1 MNKDNKTTLG
11 TTQARLIDR
20 LGSDLTVANAARVSF
35 AKSHDTLMDN
45 DRKLI
50 AFLARE
56 GHWSPF
62 GHVQLQFWCKAPIFI
77 ARQLMKH
84 QVGLVW
90 NEVSR
95 RYVDDPPEFYA
106 PNEGWR
112 LRAADKKQGST
123 DVIHEASEALTTAY
137 RRLMSESEELYS
149 YMITVENIAPEQARM
164 LLPQSLMTEWYWTGS
179 LYAFARVCNLRA
191 AKDAQLE
198 CQVFAKE
205 LDNEVQKVVE
215 LASSWEALRNTK
227 ERKVPSVSVPHDDL
241 PMSEHIKQLVKQ
253 GR

>member
-35 AKSHDTLMDN
+35 AKSRDTLRDN

-84 QVGLVW
+84 QVGLVCSTRVEDAAAGSNGAVVTAGSALAW
-90 NEVSR
+90 AER
-95 RYVDDPPEFYA
+95 RGAAPLLPPGCAFEAADARAIVAFGRRAAAGDPPA
-106 PNEGWR
+106 LP
-112 LRAADKKQGST
+112 LS
-123 DVIHEASEALTTAY
+123 AS
-137 RRLMSESEELYS
+137 S
-149 YMITVENIAPEQARM
+149 P
-164 LLPQSLMTEWYWTGS
+164 
-179 LYAFARVCNLRA
+179 
-191 AKDAQLE
+191 
-198 CQVFAKE
+198 
-205 LDNEVQKVVE
+205 
-215 LASSWEALRNTK
+215 LASAASSR
-227 ERKVPSVSVPHDDL
+227 
-241 PMSEHIKQLVKQ
+241 
-253 GR
+253 

>member
-1 MNKDNKTTLG
+1 M
-11 TTQARLIDR
+11 QVEVRLIDR

-35 AKSHDTLMDN
+35 ARSSDALTAN
-45 DRKLI
+45 DKKLI

-62 GHVQLQFWCKAPIFI
+62 GHVQLQFWCKAPVFI

-95 RYVDDPPEFYA
+95 RYVDKTPEFFA
-106 PNEGWR
+106 PTTGWR

-123 DVIHEASEALTTAY
+123 DTTHA
-137 RRLMSESEELYS
+137 ESEHITAAYDTLMALATDLY
-149 YMITVENIAPEQARM
+149 THLVAVQNIAPEQARM
-164 LLPQSLMTEWYWTGS
+164 VLPQSLMTEWYWTGS
-179 LYAFARVCNLRA
+179 LYAFARVCKLRLSG
-191 AKDAQLE
+191 DAQRE

-205 LDNEVQKVVE
+205 LDNQIAGVVDLE
-215 LASSWEALRNTK
+215 SAWAALRQD
-227 ERKVPSVSVPHDDL
+227 SV
-241 PMSEHIKQLVKQ
+241 K
-253 GR
+253 

>member
-1 MNKDNKTTLG
+1 MISKEKVK
-11 TTQARLIDR
+11 LIDR

-106 PNEGWR
+106 PVEGWR
-112 LRAADKKQGST
+112 LRAEDKKQGST
-123 DVIHEASEALTTAY
+123 DIIHKYNKGINMSYNALMEQSKAFYTH
-137 RRLMSESEELYS
+137 LIE
-149 YMITVENIAPEQARM
+149 VERVAPEQARM

-215 LASSWEALRNTK
+215 LSSSWAALRSTYI
-227 ERKVPSVSVPHDDL
+227 DT
-241 PMSEHIKQLVKQ
+241 
-253 GR
+253 

>member
-1 MNKDNKTTLG
+1 MSKIEVK
-11 TTQARLIDR
+11 LIDR

-35 AKSHDTLMDN
+35 KKSHKTLMSN

-50 AFLARE
+50 KFLAKH

-62 GHVQLQFWCKAPIFI
+62 GHCQLQFWCKAPIFI

-106 PNEGWR
+106 PEGWR
-112 LRAADKKQGST
+112 LRAEDKKQGST
-123 DVIHEASEALTTAY
+123 DVIHEESKDLTRSYNALMAEANA
-137 RRLMSESEELYS
+137 LYTH
-149 YMITVENIAPEQARM
+149 MLEKEQIAPEQARM

-179 LYAFARVCNLRA
+179 LYAFARVVKLRA
-191 AKDAQLE
+191 SSDAQLE
-198 CQVFAKE
+198 CQVLAQE
-205 LDNEVQKVVE
+205 IDNEVSNVTDLV
-215 LASSWEALRNTK
+215 SSWDALR
-227 ERKVPSVSVPHDDL
+227 ES
-241 PMSEHIKQLVKQ
+241 
-253 GR
+253 

>member
-1 MNKDNKTTLG
+1 MKIEAK
-11 TTQARLIDR
+11 LIDR

-35 AKSHDTLMDN
+35 AKSHKRLMEN
-45 DRKLI
+45 DRRLI

-62 GHVQLQFWCKAPIFI
+62 GHVQLQFWCKAPVFI

-95 RYVDDPPEFYA
+95 RYVDDPPEFYTPA
-106 PNEGWR
+106 GGWR
-112 LRAADKKQGST
+112 LRSVDKKQGSS
-123 DVIHEASEALTTAY
+123 DEVHEASEALDRAY
-137 RRLMSESEELYS
+137 ARVLSESEELYA
-149 YMITVENIAPEQARM
+149 YMVNVEKIAPEQARM

-191 AKDAQLE
+191 ASDAQLE
-198 CQVFAKE
+198 CQYFAKE
-205 LDNEVQKVVE
+205 IDKQITEVVD
-215 LASSWEALRNTK
+215 LSASWEALK
-227 ERKVPSVSVPHDDL
+227 GPEDA
-241 PMSEHIKQLVKQ
+241 
-253 GR
+253 